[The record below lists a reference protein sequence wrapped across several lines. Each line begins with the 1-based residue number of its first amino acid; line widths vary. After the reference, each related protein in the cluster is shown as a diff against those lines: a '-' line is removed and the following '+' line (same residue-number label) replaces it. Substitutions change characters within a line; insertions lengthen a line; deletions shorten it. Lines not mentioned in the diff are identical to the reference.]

1 MSLLNLVSPSEREAG
16 TSRTPDFQEEFRKR
30 VRWAWRVLW
39 RGKFLVLAIRLAA
52 LVPTVRYLQ
61 QITPRYTAE
70 TRIMIEA
77 SQVRNALA
85 DTMIRPEWINDVTV
99 QTEAD
104 LISSRMLAHR
114 VVEKLGLANDPE
126 FNPKLRPPRPLD
138 SFLSSLNPLSWLAGS
153 LPSNEADP
161 STLSESSRAEIEQ
174 AALVQRFLGGLQVA
188 PQRRTLIIAVRYT
201 SENREKAALIANT
214 IAQLYVLDRLEAGF
228 EDTRRV
234 ATWLGERLE
243 SLRRDVVSAESAVEE
258 YRAQHGLRR
267 KGDQQATINE
277 QRLSELNSRL
287 MIARAD
293 LAQKRARLDQ
303 ARQLMR
309 SRGSVDAFSDVLQ
322 SPLIQRLRE
331 QEATTQREMSDA
343 LKVYADRHP
352 RILGLRAELNEIR
365 GKIAHEVDKIGTS
378 LSADAEAAAAGVRAL
393 ESDLNGLQRQS
404 DVAGEAEVR
413 LRELERQA
421 EANRG
426 LYESFLTRFKREDQ
440 QERMQRANA
449 RVVSQADIPTS
460 PSYPRKLSLLMAVG
474 MVALIGGAILVF
486 LLDRLDN
493 ALRSADETEE
503 LTGLPTLAMVPYR
516 RGRDV
521 SPVKE
526 ILERP
531 RSVLAD
537 AVRSLRTSLE
547 IAGGEQAPVIMIT
560 SSVPKEG
567 KTFLSFCL
575 GLIYSKMGGRVL
587 LIDADVY
594 RPRLHTLTGTDGERG
609 LAQAL
614 LGEAQIGDLIQHNV
628 AGTLDFLP
636 AGRAPDLPELLKGAA
651 IEEMLKDLLTRYDRI
666 IIDSPPVL
674 AVADTR
680 VLARLANRVIY
691 LVRWNSTPRD
701 AVRNGMKLLT
711 GVGAPVHGVVL
722 SQVDQRKH
730 ARYGYGD
737 YGQYYGR
744 YRDYYAE

>member
-1 MSLLNLVSPSEREAG
+1 MSLLNLVRPSEREAA
-16 TSRTPDFQEEFRKR
+16 TVPDADFQEAFRKS

-39 RGKFLVLAIRLAA
+39 RGKFLILAVLMAA
-52 LVPTVRYLQ
+52 LVPSVLYLQ
-61 QITPRYTAE
+61 QIPPRYTAE
-70 TRIMIEA
+70 ARIMIEA
-77 SQVRNALA
+77 AQVRNALSEN
-85 DTMIRPEWINDVTV
+85 MFMPEWIGDVTV

-104 LISSRMLAHR
+104 LISSRMLARR
-114 VVEKLGLANDPE
+114 VIDKLGLANDPE
-126 FNPKLRPPRPLD
+126 FNSKLRTPRPLD
-138 SFLSSLNPLSWLAGS
+138 TFMAALNPLSWLVS
-153 LPSNEADP
+153 TLPTNEVEP
-161 STLSESSRAEIEQ
+161 STLSESARADIEQ
-174 AALVQRFLGGLQVA
+174 AALVQTFLGGLQVA
-188 PQRRTLIIAVRYT
+188 PQRRTLIISVRYT
-201 SENREKAALIANT
+201 SENREKAALITNT

-243 SLRRDVVSAESAVEE
+243 ALRRDVVSAEGAVEE
-258 YRAQHGLRR
+258 YRAQNGLRR
-267 KGDQQATINE
+267 KGEQQATVTD

-293 LAQKRARLDQ
+293 LAQKRARLEQ

-309 SRGSVDAFSDVLQ
+309 SRGSVEAFSDVLQ

-365 GKIAHEVDKIGTS
+365 SKIGHEVDKIATS
-378 LSADAEAAAAGVRAL
+378 LTADAEAAAAGVRAL

-421 EANRG
+421 DASRS
-426 LYESFLTRFKREDQ
+426 LYESFLARFKREDQ

-449 RVVSQADIPTS
+449 RIVSQADIPTS
-460 PSYPRKLSLLMAVG
+460 PSYPRKLSLLMAVS
-474 MVALIGGAILVF
+474 MLALMGGAMLVF

-493 ALRSADETEE
+493 ALRSADETED
-503 LTGLPTLAMVPYR
+503 LTSLPTLAMIPYR
-516 RGRDV
+516 RGRDL
-521 SPVKE
+521 SPMKE

-547 IAGGEQAPVIMIT
+547 IADGEHSPVIMIT
-560 SSVPKEG
+560 SSIPKEG

-575 GLIYSKMGGRVL
+575 GLIYSKMEGRVL

-609 LAQAL
+609 LAQVL
-614 LGEAQIGDLIQHNV
+614 RGEAKVEDLIQHGI

-636 AGRAPDLPELLKGAA
+636 AGRSPDLPELIKGAA
-651 IEEMLKDLLTRYDRI
+651 IEELLKDLLTRYDRI

-680 VLARLANRVIY
+680 VLARLADRVIY
-691 LVRWNSTPRD
+691 LVRWNFTPRD
-701 AVRNGMKLLT
+701 AVRNGIKLLNGT
-711 GVGAPVHGVVL
+711 GAPVHGVVL